1 MKKSCSPWKKVVNL
15 LFSVLSHVVF
25 TCLLT
30 SGLLHIL
37 RIGCLVMFHSYTQS
51 NVIVVGAFLVS
62 SIFSLRHYRPYP
74 FF

>member
-1 MKKSCSPWKKVVNL
+1 MKKSCSPWKNVVNL
-15 LFSVLSHVVF
+15 LFSVLSYVVF
-25 TCLLT
+25 ICLLT

-37 RIGCLVMFHSYTQS
+37 RIVCLVMFHSYTQS
-51 NVIVVGAFLVS
+51 NAIVAGTFLVS